1 MRTLLLL
8 PFLAAC
14 SVYPAFVAKKVV
26 ELEIPAATLQSLA
39 CESHNGAIVVTGAV
53 TETIKLRCEMSVRG
67 VTQEE
72 ADGNLA
78 LLDLGREATDTQLK
92 LFGRYPRAELQNR
105 SPSFAFTMTAPAK
118 LALQLTTHN
127 GDVTTNG
134 ISGPVAVTTHN
145 GRIDGQVDGAQ
156 VTATTHNGDIA
167 LQVGGSGNFEGAIET
182 HNGDVQLVFAGARNA
197 AIEASTHNGRL
208 TATGAAAVVE
218 ARRSSLR
225 ANVGTGGGK
234 LVVTTHNGDVTV
246 R

>member
-14 SVYPAFVAKKVV
+14 SIHPAFVATKVV
-26 ELEIPAATLQSLA
+26 ELEIPAATLQGLA
-39 CESHNGAIVVTGAV
+39 CESHNGAIVVTGAP
-53 TETIKLRCEMSVRG
+53 TDTIKLRCEMSVRG

-72 ADGNLA
+72 ADANLA
-78 LLDLGREATDTQLK
+78 QLDLGREATDTRLK
-92 LFGRYPRAELQNR
+92 LFGRYPKSELWNR
-105 SPSFAFTMTAPAK
+105 SPSFAFTLTAPAR
-118 LALQLTTHN
+118 LAFELTTHN

-134 ISGPVAVTTHN
+134 VTGAVVATTHN
-145 GRIDGQVDGAQ
+145 GRIGGQVDGAQ
-156 VTATTHNGDIA
+156 VTATSHNGDVA
-167 LQVGGSGNFEGAIET
+167 LQVGGSGNLEGTIET
-182 HNGDVQLVFAGARNA
+182 HNGDVQLVFAGARNT

-208 TATGAAAVVE
+208 SATGAAAVVE
-218 ARRSSLR
+218 ARRGSLR

>member
-14 SVYPAFVAKKVV
+14 SVYPSFVATKVV

-39 CESHNGAIVVTGAV
+39 CESHNGAIVVTGAA

-78 LLDLGREATDTQLK
+78 RLDLGREQTATQLK
-92 LFGRYPRAELQNR
+92 LFGRYPQKELCNR
-105 SPSFAFTMTAPAK
+105 SPSFAFTMTAPAA

-127 GDVTTNG
+127 GDVTANAIT
-134 ISGPVAVTTHN
+134 GPIVVTTHN
-145 GRIDGQVDGAQ
+145 GRIGGQVDGAQ
-156 VTATTHNGDIA
+156 LTATTHNGDIA
-167 LQVGGSGNFEGAIET
+167 LQVGGNGNLEGAIET
-182 HNGDVQLVFAGARNA
+182 HNGDVELQFAGARNA

-208 TATGAAAVVE
+208 SATGAAAVLE
-218 ARRSSLR
+218 SRRSWLR
-225 ANVGTGGGK
+225 ARVGDGTGK
-234 LVVTTHNGDVTV
+234 LAVTTHNGDVTL